1 MNSDPKEVLM
11 KVAPDLKYTLKDEWI
26 RLEGRTGTAGLTDY
40 AQEQLSDVVFVEV
53 TAGLGETVAKG
64 AAFASVE
71 SVKAAAEIYMP
82 VSGKITEINEALPS
96 TPELVN
102 SDPYGEAW
110 MVRFEITH
118 PAEVAELMDAAAY
131 EKSCQER
138 SH

>member
-1 MNSDPKEVLM
+1 MSSDPKEVLM

-26 RLEGRTGTAGLTDY
+26 RLEGKTGTAGLTDY